1 MKLEFIGAAHEVTGS
16 CHFIHWQDKS
26 ILVDCGMEQ
35 GPDIYENQELPVQA
49 SEIDYVFVT
58 HAHID
63 HSGLLPL
70 LAQKGFQG
78 QIFATDATTQLCQI
92 MLKDSAHIQEFEAEW
107 KSWLHSPA
115 ASGRAS
121 LAAGTAA
128 AAETAAVANG
138 TAAVASGRAAVA
150 EEIAPQRVFIRQIDI
165 TASDAPERLLGLVEE
180 MGGMDMYIHSSGIGY
195 KNMALDG
202 RIERETVI
210 TNALGFT
217 QMVDA
222 AFDWFK
228 ERSGGH
234 IAFISSVAGTKG
246 LGAAPSYSATKR
258 YQWIY
263 AQALAQLSSMER
275 YNISFTD
282 IRPGFVATGFL
293 GSSKYP
299 LLLEKHYVAQKIVKA
314 ILARKRSVIIDY
326 KYKILCLFWRM
337 IPNWLWERLTN
348 IKS

>member
-1 MKLEFIGAAHEVTGS
+1 MVASTMKSLNGSRSRRAIVMGAT
-16 CHFIHWQDKS
+16 
-26 ILVDCGMEQ
+26 
-35 GPDIYENQELPVQA
+35 
-49 SEIDYVFVT
+49 
-58 HAHID
+58 
-63 HSGLLPL
+63 SGLGREIALEL
-70 LAQKGFQG
+70 LKRGFIVG
-78 QIFATDATTQLCQI
+78 VCGRRLE
-92 MLKDSAHIQEFEAEW
+92 LLQEVEAEW

-115 ASGRAS
+115 ASGRV
-121 LAAGTAA
+121 AAGAA
-128 AAETAAVANG
+128 GAAETAAVASG

-150 EEIAPQRVFIRQIDI
+150 EEIAPQRVFIRQIDV

-228 ERSGGH
+228 ERGGGH

>member
-1 MKLEFIGAAHEVTGS
+1 MGAT
-16 CHFIHWQDKS
+16 
-26 ILVDCGMEQ
+26 
-35 GPDIYENQELPVQA
+35 
-49 SEIDYVFVT
+49 
-58 HAHID
+58 
-63 HSGLLPL
+63 SGLGREIALEL
-70 LAQKGFQG
+70 LKRGFIVG
-78 QIFATDATTQLCQI
+78 VCGRRLE
-92 MLKDSAHIQEFEAEW
+92 LLQEFEAEW
-107 KSWLHSPA
+107 KSWLLSPA
-115 ASGRAS
+115 ASGRV
-121 LAAGTAA
+121 AAGAA
-128 AAETAAVANG
+128 GAA
-138 TAAVASGRAAVA
+138 
-150 EEIAPQRVFIRQIDI
+150 EIAPQRVFIRQIDI

-228 ERSGGH
+228 ERGGGH

>member
-1 MKLEFIGAAHEVTGS
+1 MESPNDSRSRRAIVTG
-16 CHFIHWQDKS
+16 
-26 ILVDCGMEQ
+26 
-35 GPDIYENQELPVQA
+35 A
-49 SEIDYVFVT
+49 T
-58 HAHID
+58 
-63 HSGLLPL
+63 SGLGREIALEL
-70 LAQKGFQG
+70 LKRGFIVG
-78 QIFATDATTQLCQI
+78 VCGRRLE
-92 MLKDSAHIQEFEAEW
+92 LLQEFEAEW
-107 KSWLHSPA
+107 KSWLLSPP
-115 ASGRAS
+115 ASSR
-121 LAAGTAA
+121 
-128 AAETAAVANG
+128 VAP
-138 TAAVASGRAAVA
+138 R
-150 EEIAPQRVFIRQIDI
+150 QLFIRQLDV
-165 TASDAPERLLGLVEE
+165 TAPDAPERLLGLVEE

-228 ERSGGH
+228 ERGGGH

>member
-1 MKLEFIGAAHEVTGS
+1 MVASTMESLNGSRSRRAIVMGAT
-16 CHFIHWQDKS
+16 
-26 ILVDCGMEQ
+26 
-35 GPDIYENQELPVQA
+35 
-49 SEIDYVFVT
+49 
-58 HAHID
+58 
-63 HSGLLPL
+63 SGLGREIALEL
-70 LAQKGFQG
+70 LKRGFIVG
-78 QIFATDATTQLCQI
+78 VCGRRLE
-92 MLKDSAHIQEFEAEW
+92 LLQEVEAEW

-150 EEIAPQRVFIRQIDI
+150 EEIAPQRIFIRQIDI

-180 MGGMDMYIHSSGIGY
+180 MGGMDLYIHSSGIGF

-228 ERSGGH
+228 ERGGGH

>member
-1 MKLEFIGAAHEVTGS
+1 MVASIMKSLKGSRSQAMDGGSREMGS
-16 CHFIHWQDKS
+16 CCRTRALESRRAI
-26 ILVDCGMEQ
+26 VMG
-35 GPDIYENQELPVQA
+35 A
-49 SEIDYVFVT
+49 T
-58 HAHID
+58 
-63 HSGLLPL
+63 SGLGREIALEL
-70 LAQKGFQG
+70 LKRGFIVG
-78 QIFATDATTQLCQI
+78 VCGRRLE
-92 MLKDSAHIQEFEAEW
+92 LLQEVEAEW

-115 ASGRAS
+115 ASGRV
-121 LAAGTAA
+121 AAGAA
-128 AAETAAVANG
+128 GAAETAAVASG
-138 TAAVASGRAAVA
+138 REVVASGRADVA
-150 EEIAPQRVFIRQIDI
+150 EEIATRQLFIRQLDI
-165 TASDAPERLLGLVEE
+165 TAPDAPERLLGLVEE

-228 ERSGGH
+228 ERGGGH

>member
-1 MKLEFIGAAHEVTGS
+1 MESCSRAIVMGAT
-16 CHFIHWQDKS
+16 
-26 ILVDCGMEQ
+26 
-35 GPDIYENQELPVQA
+35 
-49 SEIDYVFVT
+49 
-58 HAHID
+58 
-63 HSGLLPL
+63 SGLGREIAFEL
-70 LAQKGFQG
+70 LKRGFIVG
-78 QIFATDATTQLCQI
+78 VCGRRLE
-92 MLKDSAHIQEFEAEW
+92 LLQEVEAEW

-115 ASGRAS
+115 ASGRVAAGAAGAAETAAVAS
-121 LAAGTAA
+121 GTAA
-128 AAETAAVANG
+128 VADGTAAETAAVANG
-138 TAAVASGRAAVA
+138 TAAVASGRADVA
-150 EEIAPQRVFIRQIDI
+150 EEIAPRQLFIMQLDI
-165 TASDAPERLLGLVEE
+165 TASDAPERLLGLVKE
-180 MGGMDMYIHSSGIGY
+180 MGGMDLYIHSSGIGF

-228 ERSGGH
+228 ERGGGH

>member
-1 MKLEFIGAAHEVTGS
+1 MVARTMESLNGSLSRRAIVMGAT
-16 CHFIHWQDKS
+16 
-26 ILVDCGMEQ
+26 
-35 GPDIYENQELPVQA
+35 
-49 SEIDYVFVT
+49 
-58 HAHID
+58 
-63 HSGLLPL
+63 SGLGREIALEL
-70 LAQKGFQG
+70 LKRGFIIG
-78 QIFATDATTQLCQI
+78 VCGRRLE
-92 MLKDSAHIQEFEAEW
+92 LLQEVEAEW
-107 KSWLHSPA
+107 KSWLHTPA
-115 ASGRAS
+115 ASGRV
-121 LAAGTAA
+121 AAG
-128 AAETAAVANG
+128 AAETAAVASG
-138 TAAVASGRAAVA
+138 TAAVASGRADVA

-228 ERSGGH
+228 ERGGGH

>member
-1 MKLEFIGAAHEVTGS
+1 MVASTMESLNGSRSRRAIVMGAT
-16 CHFIHWQDKS
+16 
-26 ILVDCGMEQ
+26 
-35 GPDIYENQELPVQA
+35 
-49 SEIDYVFVT
+49 
-58 HAHID
+58 
-63 HSGLLPL
+63 SGLGREIALEL
-70 LAQKGFQG
+70 LKRGFIVG
-78 QIFATDATTQLCQI
+78 VCGRRLE
-92 MLKDSAHIQEFEAEW
+92 LLQEVEAEW

-150 EEIAPQRVFIRQIDI
+150 EEIAPQRVFIRQIDV

-228 ERSGGH
+228 ERGGGH

>member
-1 MKLEFIGAAHEVTGS
+1 MVDSTMESPNDSRSRNQAMDSGSRKMGS
-16 CHFIHWQDKS
+16 CCRTRALESRRAI
-26 ILVDCGMEQ
+26 VMG
-35 GPDIYENQELPVQA
+35 A
-49 SEIDYVFVT
+49 T
-58 HAHID
+58 
-63 HSGLLPL
+63 SGLGREIALEL
-70 LAQKGFQG
+70 LKRGFIVG
-78 QIFATDATTQLCQI
+78 VCGRRLE
-92 MLKDSAHIQEFEAEW
+92 LLQEFEAEW
-107 KSWLHSPA
+107 KSWLLTSA
-115 ASGRAS
+115 ASSRVAT
-121 LAAGTAA
+121 GTTA

-150 EEIAPQRVFIRQIDI
+150 SGRADVAEEIATRQLFIRQVDV

-217 QMVDA
+217 QMADA

-228 ERSGGH
+228 VRGGGH

>member
-1 MKLEFIGAAHEVTGS
+1 MVASTMESLNGSLSRRAIVMGAT
-16 CHFIHWQDKS
+16 
-26 ILVDCGMEQ
+26 
-35 GPDIYENQELPVQA
+35 
-49 SEIDYVFVT
+49 
-58 HAHID
+58 
-63 HSGLLPL
+63 SGLGREIALEL
-70 LAQKGFQG
+70 LKRGFIVG
-78 QIFATDATTQLCQI
+78 VCGRRLE
-92 MLKDSAHIQEFEAEW
+92 LLQEFEAEW
-107 KSWLHSPA
+107 KSWLLTSA
-115 ASGRAS
+115 ASSRVAT
-121 LAAGTAA
+121 GTTA

-150 EEIAPQRVFIRQIDI
+150 EEIAPQRVFIRQIDV

-228 ERSGGH
+228 ERGGGH

>member
-1 MKLEFIGAAHEVTGS
+1 MVASTMESPNDSRSRRVIVMGAT
-16 CHFIHWQDKS
+16 
-26 ILVDCGMEQ
+26 
-35 GPDIYENQELPVQA
+35 
-49 SEIDYVFVT
+49 
-58 HAHID
+58 
-63 HSGLLPL
+63 SGLGREIALEL
-70 LAQKGFQG
+70 LKRGFIVG
-78 QIFATDATTQLCQI
+78 VCGRRLE
-92 MLKDSAHIQEFEAEW
+92 LLQEVEAEW

-150 EEIAPQRVFIRQIDI
+150 EEIAPQRIFIRQIDI

-180 MGGMDMYIHSSGIGY
+180 MGGMDMYIHSSGIGF

-228 ERSGGH
+228 ERGGGH

>member
-1 MKLEFIGAAHEVTGS
+1 
-16 CHFIHWQDKS
+16 
-26 ILVDCGMEQ
+26 
-35 GPDIYENQELPVQA
+35 
-49 SEIDYVFVT
+49 
-58 HAHID
+58 
-63 HSGLLPL
+63 
-70 LAQKGFQG
+70 
-78 QIFATDATTQLCQI
+78 
-92 MLKDSAHIQEFEAEW
+92 
-107 KSWLHSPA
+107 
-115 ASGRAS
+115 
-121 LAAGTAA
+121 
-128 AAETAAVANG
+128 
-138 TAAVASGRAAVA
+138 
-150 EEIAPQRVFIRQIDI
+150 
-165 TASDAPERLLGLVEE
+165 
-180 MGGMDMYIHSSGIGY
+180 MGGMDLYIHSSGIGY

-228 ERSGGH
+228 ERGGGH

>member
-1 MKLEFIGAAHEVTGS
+1 MVASTMESLNGSHNRNQAMESGS
-16 CHFIHWQDKS
+16 CKMGS
-26 ILVDCGMEQ
+26 CSSTRAMESRSRRAIVM
-35 GPDIYENQELPVQA
+35 GA
-49 SEIDYVFVT
+49 T
-58 HAHID
+58 
-63 HSGLLPL
+63 SGLGREIALEL
-70 LAQKGFQG
+70 LKRGFIVG
-78 QIFATDATTQLCQI
+78 VCGRRLE
-92 MLKDSAHIQEFEAEW
+92 LLQEVEAEW

-128 AAETAAVANG
+128 AAETAAVA
-138 TAAVASGRAAVA
+138 SGRAAVA
-150 EEIAPQRVFIRQIDI
+150 EEIAPQRIFIRQIDI

-228 ERSGGH
+228 VRGGGH

>member
-1 MKLEFIGAAHEVTGS
+1 MVASTMESLNGSRSRRAIVMGAT
-16 CHFIHWQDKS
+16 
-26 ILVDCGMEQ
+26 
-35 GPDIYENQELPVQA
+35 
-49 SEIDYVFVT
+49 
-58 HAHID
+58 
-63 HSGLLPL
+63 SGLGREIALDL
-70 LAQKGFQG
+70 LKRGFIVG
-78 QIFATDATTQLCQI
+78 VCGRRLE
-92 MLKDSAHIQEFEAEW
+92 LLQEFEAEW
-107 KSWLHSPA
+107 KSWLLTSA
-115 ASGRAS
+115 ASRRAEVAG
-121 LAAGTAA
+121 AAVVDAA
-128 AAETAAVANG
+128 VVDAAVADG
-138 TAAVASGRAAVA
+138 TAAVASGRADVA
-150 EEIAPQRVFIRQIDI
+150 EEIAPRQLFIRQIDI

-228 ERSGGH
+228 ERGGGH

>member
-1 MKLEFIGAAHEVTGS
+1 MVASTMESLNGSRSRRAIVMGAT
-16 CHFIHWQDKS
+16 
-26 ILVDCGMEQ
+26 
-35 GPDIYENQELPVQA
+35 
-49 SEIDYVFVT
+49 
-58 HAHID
+58 
-63 HSGLLPL
+63 SGLGREIALEL
-70 LAQKGFQG
+70 LKRGFIVG
-78 QIFATDATTQLCQI
+78 VCGRRLE
-92 MLKDSAHIQEFEAEW
+92 LLQEVEAEW

-128 AAETAAVANG
+128 AAET
-138 TAAVASGRAAVA
+138 AAVA

-180 MGGMDMYIHSSGIGY
+180 MGGMDLYIHSSGIGY

-217 QMVDA
+217 QMVDV

-228 ERSGGH
+228 ERGGGH

>member
-1 MKLEFIGAAHEVTGS
+1 MGAT
-16 CHFIHWQDKS
+16 
-26 ILVDCGMEQ
+26 
-35 GPDIYENQELPVQA
+35 
-49 SEIDYVFVT
+49 
-58 HAHID
+58 
-63 HSGLLPL
+63 SGLGREIALEL
-70 LAQKGFQG
+70 LKRGFIVG
-78 QIFATDATTQLCQI
+78 VCGRRLE
-92 MLKDSAHIQEFEAEW
+92 LLQEVEAEW

-150 EEIAPQRVFIRQIDI
+150 EEIAPQRVFIRQIDV
-165 TASDAPERLLGLVEE
+165 TASDAPERLLRLVEE

-228 ERSGGH
+228 ERGGGH

>member
-1 MKLEFIGAAHEVTGS
+1 MKSLNGIRSRNLAMDSGSRKKGS
-16 CHFIHWQDKS
+16 C
-26 ILVDCGMEQ
+26 CRTRAMESCSRAIVM
-35 GPDIYENQELPVQA
+35 GA
-49 SEIDYVFVT
+49 T
-58 HAHID
+58 
-63 HSGLLPL
+63 SGLGREIALEL
-70 LAQKGFQG
+70 LKRGFIVG
-78 QIFATDATTQLCQI
+78 VCGRRLE
-92 MLKDSAHIQEFEAEW
+92 LLQEVEAEW

-128 AAETAAVANG
+128 AAE

-165 TASDAPERLLGLVEE
+165 TASDAPERLLRLVEE

-228 ERSGGH
+228 ERGGGH

>member
-1 MKLEFIGAAHEVTGS
+1 MESLNGSRSLAMDSGSRKMGS
-16 CHFIHWQDKS
+16 C
-26 ILVDCGMEQ
+26 CRTRAMESCSRAIVM
-35 GPDIYENQELPVQA
+35 GA
-49 SEIDYVFVT
+49 T
-58 HAHID
+58 
-63 HSGLLPL
+63 SGLGREIALEL
-70 LAQKGFQG
+70 LKRGFIVG
-78 QIFATDATTQLCQI
+78 VCGRRLE
-92 MLKDSAHIQEFEAEW
+92 LLQEVEAEW

-115 ASGRAS
+115 ASGRV
-121 LAAGTAA
+121 AAGAA
-128 AAETAAVANG
+128 GAAETAAVASG

-228 ERSGGH
+228 ERGGGH

>member
-1 MKLEFIGAAHEVTGS
+1 MESRSRRAIVMGAT
-16 CHFIHWQDKS
+16 
-26 ILVDCGMEQ
+26 
-35 GPDIYENQELPVQA
+35 
-49 SEIDYVFVT
+49 
-58 HAHID
+58 
-63 HSGLLPL
+63 SGLGREIALEL
-70 LAQKGFQG
+70 LKRGFIVG
-78 QIFATDATTQLCQI
+78 VCGRRLE
-92 MLKDSAHIQEFEAEW
+92 LLQEVEAEW
-107 KSWLHSPA
+107 KSWLLSPA
-115 ASGRAS
+115 ASR
-121 LAAGTAA
+121 
-128 AAETAAVANG
+128 
-138 TAAVASGRAAVA
+138 RAAVA
-150 EEIAPQRVFIRQIDI
+150 EEIATRQLFIMQIDI

-180 MGGMDMYIHSSGIGY
+180 MGGMDLYIHSSGIGY

-228 ERSGGH
+228 ERGGGH

>member
-1 MKLEFIGAAHEVTGS
+1 MVASTMESLNGSRSRRAIVMGAT
-16 CHFIHWQDKS
+16 
-26 ILVDCGMEQ
+26 
-35 GPDIYENQELPVQA
+35 
-49 SEIDYVFVT
+49 
-58 HAHID
+58 
-63 HSGLLPL
+63 SGLGREIALEL
-70 LAQKGFQG
+70 LKRGFIVG
-78 QIFATDATTQLCQI
+78 VCGRRLE
-92 MLKDSAHIQEFEAEW
+92 LLQEFEAEW
-107 KSWLHSPA
+107 KSWLLSPA
-115 ASGRAS
+115 ASGRV
-121 LAAGTAA
+121 AAGAA
-128 AAETAAVANG
+128 GAAET
-138 TAAVASGRAAVA
+138 AAVA
-150 EEIAPQRVFIRQIDI
+150 EEIAPQQVFIRQIDV

-180 MGGMDMYIHSSGIGY
+180 MGGMDLYIHSSGIGY

-228 ERSGGH
+228 ERGGGH

>member
-1 MKLEFIGAAHEVTGS
+1 MESLNGSHNRNQAMDSGSRKIGS
-16 CHFIHWQDKS
+16 C
-26 ILVDCGMEQ
+26 CRTRAMESCSRAIVM
-35 GPDIYENQELPVQA
+35 GA
-49 SEIDYVFVT
+49 T
-58 HAHID
+58 
-63 HSGLLPL
+63 SGLGREIALEL
-70 LAQKGFQG
+70 LKRGFIVG
-78 QIFATDATTQLCQI
+78 VCGRRLE
-92 MLKDSAHIQEFEAEW
+92 LLQEVEAEW

-165 TASDAPERLLGLVEE
+165 TAPDAPERLLGLVEE

-228 ERSGGH
+228 ERGGGH

>member
-1 MKLEFIGAAHEVTGS
+1 MVASTMESLNGSRSRRAIVMGAT
-16 CHFIHWQDKS
+16 
-26 ILVDCGMEQ
+26 
-35 GPDIYENQELPVQA
+35 
-49 SEIDYVFVT
+49 
-58 HAHID
+58 
-63 HSGLLPL
+63 SGLGREIALEL
-70 LAQKGFQG
+70 LKRGFIVG
-78 QIFATDATTQLCQI
+78 VCGRRLE
-92 MLKDSAHIQEFEAEW
+92 LLQEVEAEW

-115 ASGRAS
+115 ASGRV
-121 LAAGTAA
+121 AAGAA
-128 AAETAAVANG
+128 GAAETAAVADG

-150 EEIAPQRVFIRQIDI
+150 EEIAPQQVFIRQIDV

-180 MGGMDMYIHSSGIGY
+180 MGGMDMYIHSSGIGF

-228 ERSGGH
+228 ERGGGH

>member
-1 MKLEFIGAAHEVTGS
+1 MESRRAIVMGAT
-16 CHFIHWQDKS
+16 
-26 ILVDCGMEQ
+26 
-35 GPDIYENQELPVQA
+35 
-49 SEIDYVFVT
+49 
-58 HAHID
+58 
-63 HSGLLPL
+63 SGLGREIALEL
-70 LAQKGFQG
+70 LKRGFIVG
-78 QIFATDATTQLCQI
+78 VCGRRLE
-92 MLKDSAHIQEFEAEW
+92 LLQEVEAEW

-115 ASGRAS
+115 ASSR
-121 LAAGTAA
+121 
-128 AAETAAVANG
+128 VA
-138 TAAVASGRAAVA
+138 TR
-150 EEIAPQRVFIRQIDI
+150 QLFIMQLDV

-228 ERSGGH
+228 ERGGGH

>member
-1 MKLEFIGAAHEVTGS
+1 MESLNGSRSRRAIVMGAT
-16 CHFIHWQDKS
+16 
-26 ILVDCGMEQ
+26 
-35 GPDIYENQELPVQA
+35 
-49 SEIDYVFVT
+49 
-58 HAHID
+58 
-63 HSGLLPL
+63 SGLGREIALEL
-70 LAQKGFQG
+70 LKRGFIVG
-78 QIFATDATTQLCQI
+78 VCGRRLE
-92 MLKDSAHIQEFEAEW
+92 LLQEVEAEW

-115 ASGRAS
+115 ASGRV
-121 LAAGTAA
+121 AAGAA
-128 AAETAAVANG
+128 GAAETAAVASG

-150 EEIAPQRVFIRQIDI
+150 EEIAPQRVFIRQIDV

-228 ERSGGH
+228 ERGGGH

>member
-1 MKLEFIGAAHEVTGS
+1 MVASTMESPNDSRSRRAIVMGAT
-16 CHFIHWQDKS
+16 
-26 ILVDCGMEQ
+26 
-35 GPDIYENQELPVQA
+35 
-49 SEIDYVFVT
+49 
-58 HAHID
+58 
-63 HSGLLPL
+63 SGLGREIALEL
-70 LAQKGFQG
+70 LKRGFIVG
-78 QIFATDATTQLCQI
+78 VCGRRLE
-92 MLKDSAHIQEFEAEW
+92 LLQEVEAEW

-115 ASGRAS
+115 ASSRVAT
-121 LAAGTAA
+121 GTAA
-128 AAETAAVANG
+128 AAETAVADG

-150 EEIAPQRVFIRQIDI
+150 EEIAPQQVFIRQIDI

-228 ERSGGH
+228 ERGGGH

>member
-1 MKLEFIGAAHEVTGS
+1 MESLNGSRSLAMDSGSRKMGS
-16 CHFIHWQDKS
+16 C
-26 ILVDCGMEQ
+26 CRTRAMESRRAIVM
-35 GPDIYENQELPVQA
+35 GA
-49 SEIDYVFVT
+49 T
-58 HAHID
+58 
-63 HSGLLPL
+63 SGLGREIALEL
-70 LAQKGFQG
+70 LKRGFIVG
-78 QIFATDATTQLCQI
+78 VCGRRLE
-92 MLKDSAHIQEFEAEW
+92 LLQEVEAEW
-107 KSWLHSPA
+107 KSWLLSPA
-115 ASGRAS
+115 ASGRV
-121 LAAGTAA
+121 AAGTTA

-150 EEIAPQRVFIRQIDI
+150 EEIEPQRVFIRQLDV
-165 TASDAPERLLGLVEE
+165 TAPDAPERLLGLVEE

-228 ERSGGH
+228 ERGGGH

>member
-1 MKLEFIGAAHEVTGS
+1 MESPNDSRSRNHTMDSGS
-16 CHFIHWQDKS
+16 CKMGS
-26 ILVDCGMEQ
+26 CSSTRAMESRRAIVM
-35 GPDIYENQELPVQA
+35 GA
-49 SEIDYVFVT
+49 T
-58 HAHID
+58 
-63 HSGLLPL
+63 SGLGREIALEL
-70 LAQKGFQG
+70 LKRGFIVG
-78 QIFATDATTQLCQI
+78 VCGRRLE
-92 MLKDSAHIQEFEAEW
+92 LLQEFEAEW
-107 KSWLHSPA
+107 KSWLLSPA
-115 ASGRAS
+115 ASGRV
-121 LAAGTAA
+121 AAG
-128 AAETAAVANG
+128 AAETAAVADG

-150 EEIAPQRVFIRQIDI
+150 EEIAQQRVFIRQIDV
-165 TASDAPERLLGLVEE
+165 TAPDAPERLLGLVEE

-228 ERSGGH
+228 ERGGGH

>member
-1 MKLEFIGAAHEVTGS
+1 MVARTMESLNGSLSRRAIVMGATSGLGREIALEFLKRG
-16 CHFIHWQDKS
+16 FI
-26 ILVDCGMEQ
+26 VGVCGRRL
-35 GPDIYENQELPVQA
+35 EL
-49 SEIDYVFVT
+49 
-58 HAHID
+58 
-63 HSGLLPL
+63 L
-70 LAQKGFQG
+70 
-78 QIFATDATTQLCQI
+78 
-92 MLKDSAHIQEFEAEW
+92 QEFEAEW
-107 KSWLHSPA
+107 KSWLLSPA
-115 ASGRAS
+115 TSSR
-121 LAAGTAA
+121 LATGTAA
-128 AAETAAVANG
+128 AKT
-138 TAAVASGRAAVA
+138 AAVA
-150 EEIAPQRVFIRQIDI
+150 EEIAPQQVFIRQIDI

-228 ERSGGH
+228 ERGGGH

>member
-1 MKLEFIGAAHEVTGS
+1 MVASTMESLNGSRSRRAIVMGAT
-16 CHFIHWQDKS
+16 
-26 ILVDCGMEQ
+26 
-35 GPDIYENQELPVQA
+35 
-49 SEIDYVFVT
+49 
-58 HAHID
+58 
-63 HSGLLPL
+63 SGLGREIALEL
-70 LAQKGFQG
+70 LKRGFIVG
-78 QIFATDATTQLCQI
+78 VCGRRLE
-92 MLKDSAHIQEFEAEW
+92 LLQEVEAEW

-128 AAETAAVANG
+128 AAET
-138 TAAVASGRAAVA
+138 AAVA

-228 ERSGGH
+228 VRGGGH
-234 IAFISSVAGTKG
+234 IAFITSVAGTKG

>member
-1 MKLEFIGAAHEVTGS
+1 MGAT
-16 CHFIHWQDKS
+16 
-26 ILVDCGMEQ
+26 
-35 GPDIYENQELPVQA
+35 
-49 SEIDYVFVT
+49 
-58 HAHID
+58 
-63 HSGLLPL
+63 SGLGREIALEL
-70 LAQKGFQG
+70 LKRGFIVG
-78 QIFATDATTQLCQI
+78 VCGRRLE
-92 MLKDSAHIQEFEAEW
+92 LLQEVEAEW

-115 ASGRAS
+115 TSGRV
-121 LAAGTAA
+121 AAGAA
-128 AAETAAVANG
+128 GAAET
-138 TAAVASGRAAVA
+138 AAVA
-150 EEIAPQRVFIRQIDI
+150 EEIAPQQVFIRQIDV

-228 ERSGGH
+228 ERGGGH

>member
-1 MKLEFIGAAHEVTGS
+1 MVASTMESLNDSHNRNQAMDSGS
-16 CHFIHWQDKS
+16 CKIGS
-26 ILVDCGMEQ
+26 CSSTRAMESLSRRAIVM
-35 GPDIYENQELPVQA
+35 GA
-49 SEIDYVFVT
+49 T
-58 HAHID
+58 
-63 HSGLLPL
+63 SGLGREIALEL
-70 LAQKGFQG
+70 LKRGFIVG
-78 QIFATDATTQLCQI
+78 VCGRRLE
-92 MLKDSAHIQEFEAEW
+92 LLQEFEAEW
-107 KSWLHSPA
+107 KSWLLSPA
-115 ASGRAS
+115 ASS
-121 LAAGTAA
+121 S
-128 AAETAAVANG
+128 VA
-138 TAAVASGRAAVA
+138 TR
-150 EEIAPQRVFIRQIDI
+150 QLFIQQIDI

-180 MGGMDMYIHSSGIGY
+180 MGGMDMYIHSSGIGF

-202 RIERETVI
+202 RIERDTVI

-228 ERSGGH
+228 ERGGGH

>member
-1 MKLEFIGAAHEVTGS
+1 MGAT
-16 CHFIHWQDKS
+16 
-26 ILVDCGMEQ
+26 
-35 GPDIYENQELPVQA
+35 
-49 SEIDYVFVT
+49 
-58 HAHID
+58 
-63 HSGLLPL
+63 SGLGREIALEL
-70 LAQKGFQG
+70 LKRGFIVG
-78 QIFATDATTQLCQI
+78 VCGRRLE
-92 MLKDSAHIQEFEAEW
+92 LLQEVEAEW

-128 AAETAAVANG
+128 AAET
-138 TAAVASGRAAVA
+138 AAVA

-228 ERSGGH
+228 VRGGGH
-234 IAFISSVAGTKG
+234 IAFITSVAGTKG

>member
-1 MKLEFIGAAHEVTGS
+1 MESLNGSRSRNLAMDSGSRKMGS
-16 CHFIHWQDKS
+16 CCRTRALESRRAI
-26 ILVDCGMEQ
+26 VMG
-35 GPDIYENQELPVQA
+35 A
-49 SEIDYVFVT
+49 T
-58 HAHID
+58 
-63 HSGLLPL
+63 SGLGREIALEL
-70 LAQKGFQG
+70 LKRGFIVG
-78 QIFATDATTQLCQI
+78 VCGRRLE
-92 MLKDSAHIQEFEAEW
+92 LLQEVEAEW

-115 ASGRAS
+115 ASSR
-121 LAAGTAA
+121 
-128 AAETAAVANG
+128 V
-138 TAAVASGRAAVA
+138 
-150 EEIAPQRVFIRQIDI
+150 APQQVFIRQIDV

-202 RIERETVI
+202 RIEKETVI

-228 ERSGGH
+228 ERGGGH

>member
-1 MKLEFIGAAHEVTGS
+1 MESLNGSHNRNQAMDSGSRKIGS
-16 CHFIHWQDKS
+16 C
-26 ILVDCGMEQ
+26 CRTRAMESLSRRAIVM
-35 GPDIYENQELPVQA
+35 GA
-49 SEIDYVFVT
+49 T
-58 HAHID
+58 
-63 HSGLLPL
+63 SGLGREIALEL
-70 LAQKGFQG
+70 LKRGFIVG
-78 QIFATDATTQLCQI
+78 VCGRRLE
-92 MLKDSAHIQEFEAEW
+92 LLQEVEAEW

-115 ASGRAS
+115 ASGRV
-121 LAAGTAA
+121 AAGAA
-128 AAETAAVANG
+128 GAAETAAVASGTAAVADG
-138 TAAVASGRAAVA
+138 TAAVASGRADVA
-150 EEIAPQRVFIRQIDI
+150 EEIAPQRIFIRQIDV

-228 ERSGGH
+228 ERGGGH

>member
-1 MKLEFIGAAHEVTGS
+1 MVDSTMESLNGSRSRNHTMDSGS
-16 CHFIHWQDKS
+16 CKMGS
-26 ILVDCGMEQ
+26 CSSTRAMESRRAIVM
-35 GPDIYENQELPVQA
+35 GA
-49 SEIDYVFVT
+49 T
-58 HAHID
+58 
-63 HSGLLPL
+63 SGLGREIALEL
-70 LAQKGFQG
+70 LKRGFIVG
-78 QIFATDATTQLCQI
+78 VCGRRLE
-92 MLKDSAHIQEFEAEW
+92 LLQEVEAEW

-115 ASGRAS
+115 ASGRV
-121 LAAGTAA
+121 AAGAA
-128 AAETAAVANG
+128 GAAETAAVASG
-138 TAAVASGRAAVA
+138 REVVASGRADVA
-150 EEIAPQRVFIRQIDI
+150 EEIATRQLFIRQLDI
-165 TASDAPERLLGLVEE
+165 TAPDAPERLLGLVEE

-228 ERSGGH
+228 ERGGGH

>member
-1 MKLEFIGAAHEVTGS
+1 MVTSTMESLNGSLSRRAIVMGAT
-16 CHFIHWQDKS
+16 
-26 ILVDCGMEQ
+26 
-35 GPDIYENQELPVQA
+35 
-49 SEIDYVFVT
+49 
-58 HAHID
+58 
-63 HSGLLPL
+63 SGLGREIALEL
-70 LAQKGFQG
+70 LKRGFIVG
-78 QIFATDATTQLCQI
+78 VCGRRLE
-92 MLKDSAHIQEFEAEW
+92 LLQEVEAEW

-115 ASGRAS
+115 ASGRV
-121 LAAGTAA
+121 AAGAA
-128 AAETAAVANG
+128 GAAETAAVASG
-138 TAAVASGRAAVA
+138 REVVASGRADVA
-150 EEIAPQRVFIRQIDI
+150 EEIATRQLFIRQLDV
-165 TASDAPERLLGLVEE
+165 TAPDAPERLLGLVEE

-228 ERSGGH
+228 ERGGGH

>member
-1 MKLEFIGAAHEVTGS
+1 MESLNGSHNRNQAMDSGS
-16 CHFIHWQDKS
+16 CKMGS
-26 ILVDCGMEQ
+26 CSSTRAMESRSRRAIVM
-35 GPDIYENQELPVQA
+35 GA
-49 SEIDYVFVT
+49 T
-58 HAHID
+58 
-63 HSGLLPL
+63 SGLGREIALEL
-70 LAQKGFQG
+70 LKRGFIVG
-78 QIFATDATTQLCQI
+78 VCGRRLE
-92 MLKDSAHIQEFEAEW
+92 LLQEVEAEW

-115 ASGRAS
+115 ASGRV
-121 LAAGTAA
+121 AAGAA
-128 AAETAAVANG
+128 GAAE

-150 EEIAPQRVFIRQIDI
+150 EEIAPQQVFIRQIDI

-228 ERSGGH
+228 ERGGGH

>member
-1 MKLEFIGAAHEVTGS
+1 MESLNGSRSLAMDSGSRKMGS
-16 CHFIHWQDKS
+16 C
-26 ILVDCGMEQ
+26 CRTRAMESCSRAIVM
-35 GPDIYENQELPVQA
+35 GA
-49 SEIDYVFVT
+49 T
-58 HAHID
+58 
-63 HSGLLPL
+63 SGLGREIALEL
-70 LAQKGFQG
+70 LKRGFIVG
-78 QIFATDATTQLCQI
+78 VCGRRLE
-92 MLKDSAHIQEFEAEW
+92 LLQEVEAEW

-115 ASGRAS
+115 ASGRV
-121 LAAGTAA
+121 AAG
-128 AAETAAVANG
+128 AAETAAVASG

-150 EEIAPQRVFIRQIDI
+150 EEIAPQRVFIRQIDV

-228 ERSGGH
+228 ERGGGH

>member
-1 MKLEFIGAAHEVTGS
+1 MESPNDSRSRRAIVMGAT
-16 CHFIHWQDKS
+16 
-26 ILVDCGMEQ
+26 
-35 GPDIYENQELPVQA
+35 
-49 SEIDYVFVT
+49 
-58 HAHID
+58 
-63 HSGLLPL
+63 SGLGREIALEL
-70 LAQKGFQG
+70 LKRGFIVG
-78 QIFATDATTQLCQI
+78 VCGRRLE
-92 MLKDSAHIQEFEAEW
+92 LLQEFEAEG
-107 KSWLHSPA
+107 KSWLLSPA
-115 ASGRAS
+115 ASGRV
-121 LAAGTAA
+121 AAGAA
-128 AAETAAVANG
+128 GAAETAAVANG
-138 TAAVASGRAAVA
+138 TAAVASGRADVA
-150 EEIAPQRVFIRQIDI
+150 EEIAPQQVFIRQIDV

-180 MGGMDMYIHSSGIGY
+180 MGGMDLYIHSSGIGY

-228 ERSGGH
+228 ERGGGH

>member
-1 MKLEFIGAAHEVTGS
+1 MESLNGSRSRNLAMDSGSRKMGS
-16 CHFIHWQDKS
+16 CCRTRALESRRAI
-26 ILVDCGMEQ
+26 VMG
-35 GPDIYENQELPVQA
+35 A
-49 SEIDYVFVT
+49 T
-58 HAHID
+58 
-63 HSGLLPL
+63 SGLGREIALEL
-70 LAQKGFQG
+70 LKRGFIVG
-78 QIFATDATTQLCQI
+78 VCGRRLE
-92 MLKDSAHIQEFEAEW
+92 LLQEVEAEW

-115 ASGRAS
+115 ASGRV
-121 LAAGTAA
+121 AAGAAGAAETAAVASGTAAA
-128 AAETAAVANG
+128 AAETAAVA
-138 TAAVASGRAAVA
+138 SGRADVA
-150 EEIAPQRVFIRQIDI
+150 EEIAPRQLFIRQIDV

-180 MGGMDMYIHSSGIGY
+180 MGGMDLYIHSSGIGY

-228 ERSGGH
+228 ERGGGH